1 MAQQPFS
8 VAAYTYL
15 IAQTASKDCVYLRSK
30 HADLQKPVE
39 NRSERDY
46 ERLSPVN
53 VRVSWYRIA

>member
-1 MAQQPFS
+1 
-8 VAAYTYL
+8 VAAYTNL
-15 IAQTASKDCVYLRSK
+15 TAQTASKDCIYLRSR

-46 ERLSPVN
+46 ESLSPVN